1 MSDRNAAMDPED
13 ATPEAADPAPANP
26 DNGGADAD
34 AGAVVLTGAE
44 IVCECLLREGVDIV
58 FGYPGGAILPTYD
71 ALTKYP
77 QLHHV
82 LTRHEQGASHMADGY
97 ARATGKVGV
106 AMATSGPGA
115 TNLVT
120 GIATAMMDSS
130 PIVCITGQVPT
141 GAIGSDAF
149 QETDVTGITLPI
161 TKHNYLVTSI
171 EELPEVMRE
180 AFHIARTGRPGPVLV
195 DIPKDVQI
203 ESTEF
208 VYPTEPIQ
216 LPGYSPPRTA
226 RARQVDAA
234 LDLIRES
241 ERPIVLAGHGISMAG
256 ANRELALLAE
266 KARIPVALTLLGKGA
281 MSEHHPLCLGM
292 MGMHGGAEV
301 NHAIQHADL
310 LIALG
315 MRFDDRVTGNLAT
328 YARNARK
335 IHVDIDP
342 SEINKN
348 VTVDVG
354 IVGDVGEVLRQLLD
368 RVERRPNE
376 AWFDRIAGWR
386 TDSELREIVRPADA
400 PQHPAAPEGKLLG
413 AQVIRD
419 LFEYTDGSAITVTDV
434 GQHQMWEAQYYQ
446 HERPHSLITS
456 GGLGT
461 MGFGVPAAIG
471 AKMARPDQEVWA
483 IVGDGGFQM
492 TMMELATAV
501 QERVNVHIAIINNG
515 FLGMVRQWQEFF
527 YDERYNQTPMV
538 NPDFCKLA
546 EAYGIP
552 TARVTERGRIAEA
565 VAASRAQT
573 DGPTLID
580 FVVEKE
586 EIVYPMVPAG
596 ADLDDM
602 IRRPTPAEFEL
613 QRRDRAAAAE
623 APEAASTEATE
634 APAAAV
640 ALGSRFGV

>member
-1 MSDRNAAMDPED
+1 MSDE
-13 ATPEAADPAPANP
+13 TTAADRANEE
-26 DNGGADAD
+26 GGRSAD
-34 AGAVVLTGAE
+34 AVVLTGAE
-44 IVCECLLREGVDIV
+44 IVCECLLREGVEIV

-203 ESTEF
+203 QEAEF
-208 VYPTEPIQ
+208 VYPTEPIE
-216 LPGYSPPRTA
+216 LPGYSPPRAA

-234 LDLIRES
+234 LELIRKS
-241 ERPIVLAGHGISMAG
+241 KRPIILAGHGISMAG
-256 ANRELALLAE
+256 ANRELAQLAE
-266 KARIPVALTLLGKGA
+266 KAQIPIALTLLGKGA
-281 MSEHHPLCLGM
+281 ISEHHPLCLGM

-301 NHAIQHADL
+301 NHAIQEADL

-315 MRFDDRVTGNLAT
+315 MRCDDRVTGNLAT
-328 YARNARK
+328 YARDSRK

-354 IVGDVGEVLRQLLD
+354 IVGDLLEVLRQLLE

-376 AWFDRIAGWR
+376 AWFDRIAEWR
-386 TDSELREIVRPADA
+386 ADSELREIVRPADA
-400 PQHPAAPEGKLLG
+400 AQHPAVPEGKLLG

-419 LFEYTDGSAITVTDV
+419 LFEFTGGDAITVTDV
-434 GQHQMWEAQYYQ
+434 GQHQMWEAQYYH

-461 MGFGVPAAIG
+461 MGFGLPAAIG
-471 AKMARPDQEVWA
+471 AKMSCPDQEVWA

-501 QERVNVHIAIINNG
+501 QYNINLVTVIFDNGGFENVRRDQSQRFGGRDFGADLI
-515 FLGMVRQWQEFF
+515 
-527 YDERYNQTPMV
+527 
-538 NPDFCKLA
+538 NPDFVKMAESFGAKGVKVTGPDALA
-546 EAYGIP
+546 RAIEEGFEEQGPVIIVVP
-552 TARVTERGRIAEA
+552 VEPRTE
-565 VAASRAQT
+565 SS
-573 DGPTLID
+573 PWP
-580 FVVEKE
+580 FVH
-586 EIVYPMVPAG
+586 PSPPA
-596 ADLDDM
+596 
-602 IRRPTPAEFEL
+602 
-613 QRRDRAAAAE
+613 
-623 APEAASTEATE
+623 
-634 APAAAV
+634 
-640 ALGSRFGV
+640 